1 MRLPRE
7 LLTFIA
13 LLALAVFALGSLI
26 TGAPYVERSLP
37 GGLPLGNALAA
48 LGLCAVAAMARQLAR
63 RGVPR
68 HVANAALAL
77 AAAWLPVSI
86 ALAGNLT
93 LVFSG
98 GRGDAW
104 IAWSAVALIAA
115 FASLAFA
122 VMQRVIA
129 ALHRRFARTANQVR

>member
-1 MRLPRE
+1 MNMRGVSV
-7 LLTFIA
+7 FIA

-26 TGAPYVERSLP
+26 TGAPYIEMSLP

-63 RGVPR
+63 RSVLR
-68 HVANAALAL
+68 HMANAALAL

-86 ALAGNLT
+86 ALAGNLA

-122 VMQRVIA
+122 AMQLIIA
-129 ALHRRFARTANQVR
+129 ALHRRFSRTANPMR